1 MPTVNAKD
9 GCPIN
14 YQVEG
19 PASAPVLMLC
29 NSLGT
34 DLHMWDDQAPEWSK
48 HFRLVRYD
56 RRGHGQSGAPKGP
69 YTMDMLGNDALAVA
83 DAAGAKTFNWC
94 GLSMGGM
101 VGQELALRH
110 PALVAALFVGL
121 TALGVSPA
129 AQAVVGVLI
138 AILVGCEGGSLR
150 RFSLRRRWTQVGV
163 VAARD
168 LEEAERRFFESW
180 DGSATSVPP
189 AAAWAPSMPV
199 APASPDVLGLFP
211 QPGPRG

>member
-1 MPTVNAKD
+1 
-9 GCPIN
+9 
-14 YQVEG
+14 
-19 PASAPVLMLC
+19 MLIAAIA
-29 NSLGT
+29 LVTGGFGT
-34 DLHMWDDQAPEWSK
+34 TPGDLLDS
-48 HFRLVRYD
+48 
-56 RRGHGQSGAPKGP
+56 
-69 YTMDMLGNDALAVA
+69 AVA
-83 DAAGAKTFNWC
+83 MIGSQRLQSLNIMPDRILNAVIGFAIGFY
-94 GLSMGGM
+94 L
-101 VGQELALRH
+101 LR
-110 PALVAALFVGL
+110 
-121 TALGVSPA
+121 
-129 AQAVVGVLI
+129 
-138 AILVGCEGGSLR
+138 SLR

>member
-1 MPTVNAKD
+1 MKIYTVH
-9 GCPIN
+9 
-14 YQVEG
+14 
-19 PASAPVLMLC
+19 APVLRDGDIAPNPDRVRFVRDGFYFWAFL
-29 NSLGT
+29 LGA
-34 DLHMWDDQAPEWSK
+34 LWMIWN
-48 HFRLVRYD
+48 RLWLVLVLY
-56 RRGHGQSGAPKGP
+56 
-69 YTMDMLGNDALAVA
+69 LVA
-83 DAAGAKTFNWC
+83 
-94 GLSMGGM
+94 M
-101 VGQELALRH
+101 
-110 PALVAALFVGL
+110 AALFVGL